1 MAVDRPIPHWRQG
14 SRRWAARAGKR
25 QTWPQRGSLYQAG
38 TQSLTKTPWDSGWLT
53 SARRV
58 AARDQLPRR
67 DIGHTG
73 EGHTHCHPG
82 HRVPG
87 TREVIRQSP
96 HLGDRARQAPGR
108 LSCSDL
114 GRAKNTGQT
123 ESAPLWTT
131 QETEPEWLRPR
142 KCTQPRAHL
151 R

>member
-73 EGHTHCHPG
+73 DGHTRCHPG
-82 HRVPG
+82 HRAPG
-87 TREVIRQSP
+87 TREVTRQTP
-96 HLGDRARQAPGR
+96 HLGTQSSPSTWLPELLGPGK
-108 LSCSDL
+108 
-114 GRAKNTGQT
+114 GKKH
-123 ESAPLWTT
+123 
-131 QETEPEWLRPR
+131 RPNGV
-142 KCTQPRAHL
+142 CPFVDYPRN
-151 R
+151 